1 MDTPVNLLILQH
13 PHESKQAKNTA
24 KLIKLVIRKCHIH
37 VGETPEDFVT
47 VKTDIEKNTQPPWV
61 LYPNEASLGLESA
74 AQHFPNQ
81 LPDTL
86 IFIDATWRKA
96 YKIWQSNPWLHVL
109 PSWHFSDVPEGD
121 YRIRKSKLPH
131 SLSTLEA
138 TSHALSLLFNTNTQ
152 PMLDVFDVMQKNME
166 RYQSK

>member
-1 MDTPVNLLILQH
+1 METPVNLVILQH

-24 KLIKLVIRKCHIH
+24 KLIKLVNGQCQIY
-37 VGETPEDFVT
+37 VGETQEDFAT
-47 VKTDIEKNTQPPWV
+47 IKTKIEKNAQKPWI
-61 LYPNEASLGLESA
+61 LYPNAASLPLESS
-74 AQHFPNQ
+74 AQHFPNH
-81 LPDTL
+81 LPETL

-96 YKIWQSNPWLHVL
+96 FKIWQSNPWLHIL
-109 PSWHFSDVPEGD
+109 PSWHFGEVPKGN
-121 YRIRKSKLPH
+121 YRIRKSRLAH